1 MENTEFEIVESSEDS
16 TISET
21 QVEETV
27 ELTEVIEKNEELESV
42 DSTEVV
48 GESENVEDVLGAET
62 LETIV
67 LYSEESTPQAD
78 YTTQFDVIILLLFF
92 ILAFAWIRSV
102 IK

>member
-1 MENTEFEIVESSEDS
+1 MIDTKIEIVESSDDNDF
-16 TISET
+16 SET
-21 QVEETV
+21 QVEV
-27 ELTEVIEKNEELESV
+27 QELTTEVIEENEKVESV
-42 DSTEVV
+42 DSAEVV
-48 GESENVEDVLGAET
+48 GESENVEDLLGTET

-78 YTTQFDVIILLLFF
+78 YTTQFNIVILLLFF